1 MIHLFA
7 VDKALEALK
16 PPMEKDKLAEH
27 LLPWLNDLRLSR
39 NAIDTILSLPPYN
52 AVLENARLYVPLSHV
67 RSSSEHCGM
76 CCFHRVKWQLIQAL
90 QMYLE
95 HVLLRHSEVPVSF
108 ARRLELVCQIFQV
121 TVLVSAN

>member
-7 VDKALEALK
+7 VERALEVLK

-27 LLPWLNDLRLSR
+27 LLPWLNDVRLSR

-52 AVLENARLYVPLSHV
+52 AVFENARLYVLLSHAGVAVNIVCFCFRRV
-67 RSSSEHCGM
+67 R
-76 CCFHRVKWQLIQAL
+76 WQLIRAM

-95 HVLLRHSEVPVSF
+95 HVLLKHSEVPVSF

-121 TVLVSAN
+121 